1 MEVLIMREKKIEKNS
16 CDFTDCAIA
25 EYSILVSVACAHYE
39 NNSVEFYFFYLVADY
54 STHNPI

>member
-1 MEVLIMREKKIEKNS
+1 MREKKIEKNS